1 MGETTAWEK
10 GTLGKSE
17 AEEIHHQVVEEVVWE
32 EATSRIS
39 DRIDKQVILGINE
52 LENKLT

>member
-1 MGETTAWEK
+1 MDGKTGREK

-17 AEEIHHQVVEEVVWE
+17 AEEIHHHVVEEVVWE